1 MLFQGEYYE
10 PMEYLDARIPELS
23 YIRFFHASPDAPAID
38 IYINQRLVAKKLK
51 YKSFTPYLGLIL
63 GNYTVEIYAAGTYTN
78 PVIKSNIN
86 IPPKSIFTAA
96 AINELA
102 NIQLYV
108 IPDPALPP
116 LSNMARLRFIHLSP
130 NAPSV
135 DFTLPNGMDVF
146 PDVSYKEITSY
157 KSFVNGRYTFQ
168 LRLAGTDTI
177 VLHVPNILLRPA
189 RNLTAYAVGLTSSHP
204 PLQMLIVMD
213 GSTYLHT

>member
-1 MLFQGEYYE
+1 MLLQDEYYE
-10 PMEYLDARIPELS
+10 PIEYLDARIPELS
-23 YIRFFHASPDAPAID
+23 YIRFFHASPDAPAVD

-63 GNYTVEIYAAGTYTN
+63 GDYTVEIYAAGTYTN
-78 PVIKSNIN
+78 PVIKSNVN
-86 IPPKSIFTAA
+86 IPSKSIFTAA

-108 IPDPALPP
+108 IPDPIIPP
-116 LSNMARLRFIHLSP
+116 LNNMARLRFIHLSP
-130 NAPSV
+130 NAPAV
-135 DFTLPNGMDVF
+135 DFTLSNGMDIF
-146 PDVSYKEITSY
+146 PDVSYKEITNY
-157 KSFVNGRYTFQ
+157 KSFINSRYTFQ

-177 VLHVPNILLRPA
+177 VLTVPNILLRPA
-189 RNLTAYAVGLTSSHP
+189 RNLTAYAVGLAGSNP